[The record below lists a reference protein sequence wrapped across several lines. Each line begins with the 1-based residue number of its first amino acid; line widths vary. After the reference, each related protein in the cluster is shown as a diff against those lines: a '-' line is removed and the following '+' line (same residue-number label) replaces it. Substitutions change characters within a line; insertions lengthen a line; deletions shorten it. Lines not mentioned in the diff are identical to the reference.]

1 MNVMKRKIGLL
12 CMTVMLS
19 AWAALAAVAPGQN
32 LLINGELDA
41 EQMDFPPFWTAT
53 NREVAT
59 YEPTVGPESTGA
71 VILKAPAGEK
81 ASVSVRQQGL
91 KLVAGETYKIS
102 AWVKTNAFSSGHY
115 GVILHNSG
123 WFSSQGL
130 REWPAFPGR
139 IPLQI

>member
-1 MNVMKRKIGLL
+1 MKRKIGLL

-32 LLINGELDA
+32 LLINSNYA
-41 EQMDFPPFWTAT
+41 EQMDFLPFWTAT

-81 ASVSVRQQGL
+81 ASACRCGSR
-91 KLVAGETYKIS
+91 A
-102 AWVKTNAFSSGHY
+102 
-115 GVILHNSG
+115 
-123 WFSSQGL
+123 
-130 REWPAFPGR
+130 
-139 IPLQI
+139 